1 MRQNHLHNTA
11 TASILVIDD
20 APNNLRLLM
29 DILTE
34 HGYDIRA
41 SAEAEFGLETAR
53 LSHPDLILLDILMP
67 DIDGYTICQRLKT
80 DERTRDIPVIFIS
93 ALGNIA
99 DKLKGF
105 EAGGV
110 DYITKPFQ
118 AEEVV
123 ARVTLHLKLH
133 ALQHQ
138 VEAQNLQLQ
147 QEVDRREEAE
157 EELRALN
164 EQLETTNRQLQKINA
179 GKDKFFSIIAHDLR
193 SPFTGL
199 LNLLQAI
206 LDDFDSYERD
216 RLRRLL
222 RRMHTAAQTTYA
234 LLTNLLEWSRVE
246 SGALTPEPVNILLPN
261 LIQAN
266 LHMLNQQAAQKQIA
280 LTSTMPEGLTIYADY
295 RMIETVLRN
304 LLTNALKFTNSGGSI
319 EVSVCQRETQVEI
332 TVSDTGIGIP
342 PDSLSKLFRIDSK
355 YQRPGTASEEGSGL
369 GLVLCKELVE
379 KNNGTIRVES
389 AVNQGSR
396 FIVSLPRPQ

>member
-1 MRQNHLHNTA
+1 
-11 TASILVIDD
+11 
-20 APNNLRLLM
+20 
-29 DILTE
+29 
-34 HGYDIRA
+34 
-41 SAEAEFGLETAR
+41 
-53 LSHPDLILLDILMP
+53 
-67 DIDGYTICQRLKT
+67 
-80 DERTRDIPVIFIS
+80 
-93 ALGNIA
+93 
-99 DKLKGF
+99 
-105 EAGGV
+105 
-110 DYITKPFQ
+110 
-118 AEEVV
+118 
-123 ARVTLHLKLH
+123 
-133 ALQHQ
+133 
-138 VEAQNLQLQ
+138 
-147 QEVDRREEAE
+147 
-157 EELRALN
+157 
-164 EQLETTNRQLQKINA
+164 
-179 GKDKFFSIIAHDLR
+179 
-193 SPFTGL
+193 
-199 LNLLQAI
+199 
-206 LDDFDSYERD
+206 
-216 RLRRLL
+216 
-222 RRMHTAAQTTYA
+222 
-234 LLTNLLEWSRVE
+234 LLEWSRVE